1 MAPSNQKPD
10 KQERKQM
17 IRIGNICFAI
27 ALAFSIGVSQAAR
40 PASKYSTPTLSCGT
54 SAASYIEVQVC
65 AGTTGAPAGF
75 SVQWESAADF
85 AIYGWSELTPSYCAA
100 SFSGVPGNSR
110 YNLAPNSCITV
121 QIGDNLFDDVGASSS
136 CAGTSLACGTQYVF
150 RAFAHATSGVN
161 RSDFSSTLTCETLPC
176 NPSGGC
182 TFTQGFWK
190 THGPLGCV
198 TGNNTN
204 LWPVT
209 SLALGNTTYDDTQ
222 LCAIFNTP
230 AGGNG
235 LISLAHQLIAA
246 KLNVA
251 NGADVTAIASAI
263 NDADALIGSLVV
275 PPIGSGSL
283 NPSATSTLIAALTSF
298 NEGLIGPGHCQ

>member
-1 MAPSNQKPD
+1 M
-10 KQERKQM
+10 
-17 IRIGNICFAI
+17 
-27 ALAFSIGVSQAAR
+27 
-40 PASKYSTPTLSCGT
+40 TTL
-54 SAASYIEVQVC
+54 
-65 AGTTGAPAGF
+65 
-75 SVQWESAADF
+75 
-85 AIYGWSELTPSYCAA
+85 ELR
-100 SFSGVPGNSR
+100 V
-110 YNLAPNSCITV
+110 
-121 QIGDNLFDDVGASSS
+121 

-176 NPSGGC
+176 NPGGGC

-204 LWPVT
+204 LWPVP

-251 NGADVTAIASAI
+251 NGADATSIASAI
-263 NDADALIGSLVV
+263 SDADALIGSLII

-283 NPSATSTLIAALTSF
+283 SPSATSTLIATLTSF

>member
-1 MAPSNQKPD
+1 
-10 KQERKQM
+10 M

-27 ALAFSIGVSQAAR
+27 ALAFSIGISQAAK
-40 PASKYSTPTLSCGT
+40 PVSKYSTPTLSCGT

-65 AGTTGAPAGF
+65 AGTTGAPGGF

-85 AIYGWSELTPSYCAA
+85 AIYGWNDLAPSYCAA

-136 CAGTSLACGTQYVF
+136 CAGASLACGTQYVF
-150 RAFAHATSGVN
+150 RAFAHATNGVN

-176 NPSGGC
+176 NPGGGC

-204 LWPVT
+204 VWPVT

-230 AGGNG
+230 GGGNG

-246 KLNVA
+246 KLNVVNGA
-251 NGADVTAIASAI
+251 NGADIADVI
-263 NDADALIGSLVV
+263 NSADALIGGLVV

-283 NPSATSTLIAALTSF
+283 SSGATSTLVTTLTSF
-298 NEGLIGPGHCQ
+298 NEGLIGPGHCD